1 MDIAN
6 PLKRRIRAREGAPL
20 GSWLMSGA
28 PSTAEAMGHCGF
40 DFLVVDMEHVPVDTP
55 QLAEILR
62 AIQTTPASAVV
73 RLPWND
79 RVMVKRALDAGAM
92 TIMLPFVETAEEAEA
107 AVAAAKYPPQGVR
120 GVAAVHRGSAY
131 GAAADYL
138 SRANDETCVIV
149 QLETP
154 QALSRMAEIAAVPGL
169 DAIFVGPGDMAA
181 SLGHIGQVGA
191 APVQEVLAGAA
202 REAARLELPAGIVG
216 ATPEMVRSF
225 LGMGYTYAAI
235 GSDIALM
242 TGRARAVLGEVR
254 GEAPAP
260 APAAAY

>member
-254 GEAPAP
+254 DEAPAP